1 MSSTSAVHTMIQA
14 VSPELTCATSVSRCI
29 VVISLA
35 RWPERPVRGLAADQ
49 ATGAGTALSARST
62 GWIRDDS
69 GSEWKKESI
78 ALWAAAPTRCCAVG
92 GHRRIVGLLDPCWEC
107 DVWVDARPP
116 GTVFTGAPLHSHDS
130 GPDQVTGHL
139 CHVAVMSPR

>member
-35 RWPERPVRGLAADQ
+35 RWPERPVRGLAAGQ

-92 GHRRIVGLLDPCWEC
+92 DR
-107 DVWVDARPP
+107 WVVIGELWDFSTRAGSVTSGSMPDLRGQCSRAPRY
-116 GTVFTGAPLHSHDS
+116 TVMTQ
-130 GPDQVTGHL
+130 GPI
-139 CHVAVMSPR
+139 R